1 MSAIVEFK
9 QVEKK
14 YTVGGVQVAA
24 LAGVSM
30 AIEPGEFAS
39 VIGPSGSGKST
50 LMHLLGFLDQPTAG
64 TILFEGQDV
73 SKISPRQRATIRA
86 NRIGFVFQAFNLLP
100 RMTVMQNTLLPLAYS
115 RGERLP
121 RKISR
126 QRAKEVLDAVG
137 MADRSHHRPNQL
149 SGGQRQRV
157 AIARALINEPKLIL
171 ADEPTGNV
179 DTAMAANIMELF
191 ASLNR
196 QGRTVVIVTHDME
209 VARHTRR
216 SIRVREYWLP
226 KTRTPKRSAKIP
238 MPKPEIPM
246 NNQIQNPNVDAWNCS
261 AIRLCGGHRI
271 CFVIRH
277 SDLRFHSDL
286 GCRICDFSR
295 GFRNSDFT
303 PQV

>member
-1 MSAIVEFK
+1 MPAIVEFK

-14 YTVGGVQVAA
+14 YTVGGVSVAA

-30 AIEPGEFAS
+30 AIEPGEFVS

-50 LMHLLGFLDQPTAG
+50 LMHLLGFLDQPSAG

-100 RMTVMQNTLLPLAYS
+100 RMTVLQNMLLPLTYS
-115 RGERLP
+115 RGERP
-121 RKISR
+121 TRKICR
-126 QRAKEVLDAVG
+126 ERAARVLEAVG
-137 MADRSHHRPNQL
+137 MSDRAHHRPNQL

-179 DTAMAANIMELF
+179 DTAMAASIMELF

-196 QGRTVVIVTHDME
+196 QGRTVVIVTHDMD
-209 VARHTRR
+209 VARCTRR
-216 SIRVREYWLP
+216 WIRVRDGKILDEEGP
-226 KTRTPKRSAKIP
+226 KFQLINKVK
-238 MPKPEIPM
+238 
-246 NNQIQNPNVDAWNCS
+246 
-261 AIRLCGGHRI
+261 
-271 CFVIRH
+271 
-277 SDLRFHSDL
+277 
-286 GCRICDFSR
+286 
-295 GFRNSDFT
+295 
-303 PQV
+303 